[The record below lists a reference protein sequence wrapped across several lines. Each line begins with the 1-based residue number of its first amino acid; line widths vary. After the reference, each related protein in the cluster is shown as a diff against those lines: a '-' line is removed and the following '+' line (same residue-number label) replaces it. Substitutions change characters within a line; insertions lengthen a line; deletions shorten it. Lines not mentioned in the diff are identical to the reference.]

1 MRKLFTNKP
10 HQRGLLLLG
19 IMLFLQIATHAQTKK
34 PATDTVI
41 TKVPAIDTTVKSV
54 GVPSVSKDTTIQ
66 KIVTAVSD
74 SLARIDSTNVHKRKG
89 TKRRKISD
97 EEMDVLTQKI
107 VQTSDQHQDVTN
119 ITIEPKPVNAPVSN
133 KAPNTEAAPAA
144 STAVINT
151 LDPSPAFATNREN
164 NNTIKDKTDN
174 VQVKSGVQNQMNSQ
188 LN

>member
-10 HQRGLLLLG
+10 HQRELLLLG
-19 IMLFLQIATHAQTKK
+19 IMLFLQIVTHAQTKK

-41 TKVPAIDTTVKSV
+41 TKVPATDTTVKSV

-66 KIVTAVSD
+66 KIVSAVSD

-144 STAVINT
+144 STGW
-151 LDPSPAFATNREN
+151 SPE
-164 NNTIKDKTDN
+164 
-174 VQVKSGVQNQMNSQ
+174 
-188 LN
+188 